1 MRPLRKFIKPTTV
14 GIAAVGLLLTACG
27 STSSASTNSSSS
39 SSGSSSSSTPTG
51 TALLTYS
58 GSNATSVLEAAA
70 KKEGKL
76 NFMTSLA
83 GPVVTQLVNAF
94 EKQYPYI
101 HVTVNRADESTL
113 IPQTI
118 SEEQAGKPAADV
130 FEVTGPGALELR
142 AAGLLLPY
150 ADPTAKMPA
159 NYVTK
164 SGSNYLLVTDRISW
178 LAFGYNT
185 NKIPAADVPK
195 TLSDL
200 TNPAL
205 KGQLVTEAS
214 STGWDWI
221 GSVLYAMGKTK
232 GEAFLQK
239 LGQVNKPAIVS
250 LSGAATAGLV
260 ASGQYG
266 ASFSVFQ
273 DHFLENAAKG
283 SPVKWIPLEP
293 VIANVGQVG
302 VLKNVQ
308 DPAAAALFVDFET
321 GPAAQKLFQQLHYG
335 SPNVSVPFKTWVPT
349 QGATTAQQYSSELS
363 SWHAL
368 QTKDFG

>member
-1 MRPLRKFIKPTTV
+1 MRIVRPLKKIVKPTSI
-14 GIAAVGLLLTACG
+14 GIAALGLLASACG
-27 STSSASTNSSSS
+27 STSSTSASSSATTAAS
-39 SSGSSSSSTPTG
+39 QTPTG
-51 TALLTYS
+51 EALLTYQ

-70 KKEGKL
+70 KTEGKL

-83 GPVVTQLVNAF
+83 GPIVTQLTTAF

-101 HVTVNRADESTL
+101 HLTVNRADESTL

-130 FEVTGPGALELR
+130 FEVTSPGALELK
-142 AAGLLLPY
+142 AAGLLVPY

-185 NKIPAADVPK
+185 NKIPAANVPK

-232 GEAFLQK
+232 GEAFLAQ
-239 LGQVNKPAIVS
+239 LGQQNKPAIVS

-283 SPVKWIPLEP
+283 SPVKWLPLEP

-302 VLKNVQ
+302 VLKGAA
-308 DPAAAALFVDFET
+308 DPAAAALFVNFET
-321 GPAAQKLFQQLHYG
+321 GPIAQAIFQKLNYG

-349 QGATTAQQYSSELS
+349 QGLTAAQYSSELTA
-363 SWHAL
+363 WHAL

>member
-1 MRPLRKFIKPTTV
+1 MRNIHPLRKYVKPTSV
-14 GIAAVGLLLTACG
+14 GLAALGLLLTACG
-27 STSSASTNSSSS
+27 SSSTNSSATTAASK
-39 SSGSSSSSTPTG
+39 TPTG
-51 TALLTYS
+51 DALLTYQ
-58 GSNATSVLEAAA
+58 GSDATSVLEAAA
-70 KKEGKL
+70 KQEGKL

-83 GPVVTQLVNAF
+83 GPVVTQLTTAF

-101 HVTVNRADESTL
+101 HVTVNRADENTL
-113 IPQTI
+113 IPQAI

-130 FEVTGPGALELR
+130 FEVTSPGALELR

-159 NYVTK
+159 EYVTK

-178 LAFGYNT
+178 LSFGYNT

-195 TLSDL
+195 SLSDL

-214 STGWDWI
+214 STGYDWI
-221 GSVLYAMGKTK
+221 GSVLHAMGQTQ
-232 GEAFLQK
+232 GEAFLQQ
-239 LGQVNKPAIVS
+239 LGQQNKPAVVS

-283 SPVKWIPLEP
+283 APVKWIPLEP

-302 VLKNVQ
+302 VLKSVQ
-308 DPAAAALFVDFET
+308 DPAAAALFADFET
-321 GPAAQKLFQQLHYG
+321 GPTAQQLFQTLHYG
-335 SPNVSVPFKTWVPT
+335 SPNVSVPFKSWVPT
-349 QGATTAQQYSSELS
+349 QGATTAQEYATQLK
-363 SWHAL
+363 SWEAL
-368 QTKDFG
+368 LKKDFG

>member
-1 MRPLRKFIKPTTV
+1 MRIVRPIRKFAKPTSV
-14 GIAAVGLLLTACG
+14 GMAALALLLTACG
-27 STSSASTNSSSS
+27 SSSSAPSATT
-39 SSGSSSSSTPTG
+39 SGSGASKTPTG
-51 TALLTYS
+51 SALLTYQ

-70 KKEGKL
+70 KTEGKL

-83 GPVVTQLVNAF
+83 GPIVTQLVNAF

-130 FEVTGPGALELR
+130 FEVTSPGALELK
-142 AAGLLLPY
+142 AAGLLVPY
-150 ADPTAKMPA
+150 ADPTAQMPA

-164 SGSNYLLVTDRISW
+164 SGSNYLLATDRISW

-185 NKIPAADVPK
+185 TKIPAADVPK

-200 TNPAL
+200 TSPAL

-232 GEAFLQK
+232 GEAFLQQ
-239 LGQVNKPAIVS
+239 LGSTNKPAIVS

-283 SPVKWIPLEP
+283 SPVKWLPLEP

-302 VLKNVQ
+302 ILKGVS

-321 GPAAQKLFQQLHYG
+321 GSIAQGIFQQLHYG

-349 QGATTAQQYSSELS
+349 QGLTAAQYSSALS

>member
-1 MRPLRKFIKPTTV
+1 MRNVRPIRKFAKPTSV
-14 GIAAVGLLLTACG
+14 GVAALALLLTACG
-27 STSSASTNSSSS
+27 SSSSS
-39 SSGSSSSSTPTG
+39 SSTTTSGSGGSKTPTG
-51 TALLTYS
+51 EALLTYQ

-70 KKEGKL
+70 KTEGKL

-83 GPVVTQLVNAF
+83 GPIVTQLVNAF

-130 FEVTGPGALELR
+130 FEVTSPGALELQ
-142 AAGLLLPY
+142 AAGLLVPY
-150 ADPTAKMPA
+150 ADPTAQMPA
-159 NYVTK
+159 NYLTK

-185 NKIPAADVPK
+185 TKIPAADVPK

-232 GEAFLQK
+232 GEAFLQQ
-239 LGQVNKPAIVS
+239 LGATNKPAIVS

-266 ASFSVFQ
+266 ASISVFQ

-283 SPVKWIPLEP
+283 SPVKWLPLEP

-302 VLKNVQ
+302 VLKGVA
-308 DPAAAALFVDFET
+308 DPAAAALFVNFET
-321 GPAAQKLFQQLHYG
+321 GPTAQGIFQQLHYG

-349 QGATTAQQYSSELS
+349 QGLTAAQYSSDLS

-368 QTKDFG
+368 QTKYFG